1 MLPSTVS
8 AVVDM
13 TPPDSPTN
21 GNAGPLPPPPPP
33 YSVNPPPYSPY
44 PEAVT
49 GVIITTPISSPL
61 RRSSAPSREVGPGT
75 SSSVGTVRIGVAALP
90 NVNFQGGGGVAP
102 VAPQF
107 HAPPPTNARQQP
119 REQGRHNRRRRRGHE
134 DV

>member
-13 TPPDSPTN
+13 TPPDSTIN
-21 GNAGPLPPPPPP
+21 GNAAPQPPP
-33 YSVNPPPYSPY
+33 YSENPPPYSPF

-75 SSSVGTVRIGVAALP
+75 SSSVGTQRIGVAALP
-90 NVNFQGGGGVAP
+90 NVNFQGGFAVAAP
-102 VAPQF
+102 APQLS
-107 HAPPPTNARQQP
+107 APPPTNTRQQP
-119 REQGRHNRRRRRGHE
+119 REHSRHNRRRRRGHE